1 MNRLVKKILVLF
13 YPLFFLCLPIHI
25 FGEPAK
31 ETLFEKSGLI
41 HEGKMQ
47 MTNATNSVSADTSTH
62 SLASLNLKEIFSAAP
77 VIYTL
82 LLLLSII
89 AFTLWSYALVTFRGK
104 DTLLGKSGE
113 DLKKLLEEKK
123 YDAALAFCS
132 AQKKSLI
139 ARLLLTAIS
148 SRHHGAQFVVEA
160 MKAEGKRVTSGTWQK
175 ISLLNDIV
183 IVSPMLGLLGTVL
196 GMFYAFYDLNRSAET
211 LSTLFDGLGIAVGS
225 TVAGLIVAIL
235 SMLFATTLKYRTMK
249 TLSTIENEAIS
260 LSHPLFC
267 KENS

>member
-1 MNRLVKKILVLF
+1 MKHLVKKLLALF
-13 YPLFFLCLPIHI
+13 CPLFFLCLPLHLYS
-25 FGEPAK
+25 EDAK
-31 ETLFEKSGLI
+31 EIGIEKSGIFQEAKAPLN
-41 HEGKMQ
+41 GKTMI
-47 MTNATNSVSADTSTH
+47 SAPEESSH
-62 SLASLNLKEIFSAAP
+62 GLSSLNLKEIFSAAP
-77 VIYTL
+77 VIYTA

-89 AFTLWSYALVTFRGK
+89 SFSLWSYTLLTFRGK
-104 DTLLGKSGE
+104 DALLGKSGE
-113 DLKKLLEEKK
+113 DLKKLLLEKK
-123 YDAALAFCS
+123 YDAALAFCN
-132 AQKKSLI
+132 AQKKSII

-148 SRHHGAQFVVEA
+148 SRHHGAQFAVEA

-249 TLSTIENEAIS
+249 ALSTIENEAIS
-260 LSHPLFC
+260 LSHPIFSKDNL
-267 KENS
+267 